1 MSQNASVP
9 TILFVGESSGLRKL
23 IKDGV
28 PGFEA
33 VSINSLNN
41 IDVYFKAFPEREI
54 TVVVVDYMAATE
66 GMGGG
71 STTVSSKQRLLA
83 VKTMALREGQ
93 EPRIIIGISAIELF
107 CKQLTALGCNA
118 AVIEDALLNAID
130 ETMKQKP
137 NPLG

>member
-1 MSQNASVP
+1 MTQSASMP

-23 IKDGV
+23 IADGV

-41 IDVYFKAFPEREI
+41 IDVYFKAFPERQI

-83 VKTMALREGQ
+83 VKTLALCEGQ
-93 EPRIIIGISAIELF
+93 DPRIIIGISAHEIWHN
-107 CKQLTALGCNA
+107 QLKGFGCDA
-118 AVIEDALLNAID
+118 AVSEEALLSAID
-130 ETMKQKP
+130 QAMKQKP
-137 NPLG
+137 ATSG